1 MRLAVFFHPGD
12 DDFAKKV
19 LKAVVDIGVSAS
31 AYRIHPWWKDDAAD
45 RLISVLNASTHI
57 LLIIPRSVEEH
68 REELSW
74 LYFLAGFCSA
84 KAKYVYYLADS
95 SSLRVPSFFSGIE
108 RIPSLQFLKNAILR
122 GRDDWI
128 SEQNMKKARSVLET
142 LNIPVSNLGFIE
154 CVKQENIQALKQF
167 VILGFSPDVCD
178 KNGVSALSHAVRV
191 RSLKVVDFL
200 ISAGADVNRIA
211 PDRNNTPIMDAAGD
225 GDLEI
230 VERLLQEHP
239 NLDVQ
244 SKNGQTALILAIGQ
258 GALDVA
264 NRLIDAGANLELVDA
279 LGMTALKYAEL
290 FRYPELVEKIKE
302 KLAYNVK

>member
-12 DDFAKKV
+12 DEFAKKV
-19 LKAVVDIGVSAS
+19 LKAIIDIGISAN
-31 AYRIHPWWKDDAAD
+31 AYRIHPWWKDDAAE

-57 LLIIPRSVEEH
+57 LLIIPRTVGQH
-68 REELSW
+68 TDELSW

-95 SSLRVPSFFSGIE
+95 SSLTVPSFFSGIE
-108 RIPSLQFLKNAILR
+108 RIPSIQYLKNAILR

-128 SEQNMKKARSVLET
+128 SEQNMKKARDVLEK
-142 LNIPVSNLGFIE
+142 LNIPVSNVGFVE

-167 VILGFSPDVCD
+167 IILGFSPDSCD
-178 KNGVSALSHAVRV
+178 KNGIPALSHAVRV
-191 RSLKVVDFL
+191 RSLDVVDFL
-200 ISAGADVNRIA
+200 LSHGADVNKIA
-211 PDRNNTPIMDAAGD
+211 PDRNNTPLMDAAGD
-225 GDLEI
+225 GNLEI
-230 VERLLQEHP
+230 VNRLLQESP
-239 NLDVQ
+239 NLDIQ

-264 NRLIDAGANLELVDA
+264 NRLIDAGADIRLVDA

-290 FRYPELVEKIKE
+290 FRYPDLVDKLKE
-302 KLAYNVK
+302 KMADNG